1 MARKTKKSKKAA
13 RPRKKLSYQ
22 LQLIR
27 VLLTRKRR
35 GVSAE
40 EAAPLIGS
48 SVRTA
53 FRHLSHLRNA
63 GLLEPVEGSRYA
75 LVAKPK
81 PLPQPVRGPGRART
95 SKPARRGRR

>member
-1 MARKTKKSKKAA
+1 MPRTTKKKSA

-27 VLLTRKRR
+27 VLLARQRR

-53 FRHLSHLRNA
+53 FRHLSALRNA
-63 GLLEPVEGSRYA
+63 GLLEPVQGSRYA
-75 LVAKPK
+75 LVRKPK
-81 PLPQPVRGPGRART
+81 PLPQPVRGPGRA
-95 SKPARRGRR
+95 KQAPRGRRR

>member
-1 MARKTKKSKKAA
+1 MPRKKSVVRGA
-13 RPRKKLSYQ
+13 RKLSYQ

-27 VLLTRKRR
+27 VLLARQRR

-63 GLLEPVEGSRYA
+63 GLIEPAEGSRYA
-75 LVAKPK
+75 LVRRPK
-81 PLPQPVRGPGRART
+81 PLPQPVRGPGRAKKVQR
-95 SKPARRGRR
+95 ARRR

>member
-1 MARKTKKSKKAA
+1 MSRPKSLARGT
-13 RPRKKLSYQ
+13 RKKLSYQ
-22 LQLIR
+22 LLLLR
-27 VLLTRKRR
+27 VLLARQRR

-63 GLLEPVEGSRYA
+63 GLIEPAQGSNYA
-75 LVAKPK
+75 LVKRPK
-81 PLPQPVRGPGRART
+81 PLPRTLRGPGRAKKTKRAT
-95 SKPARRGRR
+95 KP